1 MNIEKDI
8 IQPSEAEAVLSMQLR
23 HGELLQESPVMEK
36 IYTQALLDGHE
47 EFVQNGYPIV
57 LGSEYNGLRF
67 LFIAL
72 RMSPELRHEKIKSQY
87 YTVGRYIKDASLPN
101 AELGITD
108 DELEF
113 VDAMFSEAEELV
125 VSHAPHY
132 SLESGIL
139 RDL

>member
-1 MNIEKDI
+1 
-8 IQPSEAEAVLSMQLR
+8 
-23 HGELLQESPVMEK
+23 
-36 IYTQALLDGHE
+36 
-47 EFVQNGYPIV
+47 
-57 LGSEYNGLRF
+57 
-67 LFIAL
+67 
-72 RMSPELRHEKIKSQY
+72 MSPELRHEKIKSQY
-87 YTVGRYIKDASLPN
+87 YTVGIYIKDASLPN

>member
-23 HGELLQESPVMEK
+23 HRELLQESPAMEK

-67 LFIAL
+67 FIH
-72 RMSPELRHEKIKSQY
+72 SF
-87 YTVGRYIKDASLPN
+87 
-101 AELGITD
+101 TD
-108 DELEF
+108 
-113 VDAMFSEAEELV
+113 VA
-125 VSHAPHY
+125 
-132 SLESGIL
+132 
-139 RDL
+139 